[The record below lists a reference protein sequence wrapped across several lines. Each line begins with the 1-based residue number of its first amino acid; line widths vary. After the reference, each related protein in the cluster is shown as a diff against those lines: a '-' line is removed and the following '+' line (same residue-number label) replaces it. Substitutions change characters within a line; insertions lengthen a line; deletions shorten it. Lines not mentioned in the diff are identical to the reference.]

1 MMPYLKYGFL
11 IAGIGFLLLGIL
23 TYASVFTDVSSK
35 SAIAFIVCGVV
46 MILYFFLRSRR
57 K

>member
-23 TYASVFTDVSSK
+23 TYAKVFTDVSSNG
-35 SAIAFIVCGVV
+35 AIAFIVCGVV
-46 MILYFFLRSRR
+46 MILYFFLRTRR